1 MQEKLVYQ
9 LNVFL
14 DAGCAEFLIRKKR
27 LKIKIE
33 FYKTLVALSFFQYLF
48 N

>member
-14 DAGCAEFLIRKKR
+14 DTGCAEFFNKKGTAKNKNR
-27 LKIKIE
+27 VL
-33 FYKTLVALSFFQYLF
+33 
-48 N
+48 